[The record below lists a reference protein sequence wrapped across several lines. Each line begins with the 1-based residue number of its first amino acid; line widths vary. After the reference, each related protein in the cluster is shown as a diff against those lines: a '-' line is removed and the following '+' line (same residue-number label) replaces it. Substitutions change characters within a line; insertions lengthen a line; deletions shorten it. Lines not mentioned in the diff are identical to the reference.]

1 MKNFFKFLRYSFLSI
16 FFLIIIFFI
25 NLFFMKPISLD
36 HFLNKEISLE
46 LIRSPEY
53 MTYIG
58 AFDRFNFILKHN
70 EKLTIPTSSY
80 YKKNHENK
88 LKRLSFLKKY
98 KQENLTSS
106 QKITQK
112 IAIFDTENDIYQYE
126 KFRYHSY
133 LFNQISGNHLNLI
146 EFMTDTH
153 PLKNYN
159 DALSYIKRVKLFG
172 DILSANLEWLKE
184 QKKEEIYPP
193 KFVFDHVINQLNE
206 LVNYKEND
214 NPLIYI
220 FTKKL
225 NDINIPKFDI
235 VKLNEQLT
243 EVIRLDVNPGFLLI
257 LNFMKV
263 TLLIK

>member
-1 MKNFFKFLRYSFLSI
+1 M
-16 FFLIIIFFI
+16 
-25 NLFFMKPISLD
+25 
-36 HFLNKEISLE
+36 
-46 LIRSPEY
+46 
-53 MTYIG
+53 
-58 AFDRFNFILKHN
+58 KHN

-88 LKRLSFLKKY
+88 LKRLSLLKKY

-193 KFVFDHVINQLNE
+193 KFVFDHVIE
-206 LVNYKEND
+206 LIIIAKFSI
-214 NPLIYI
+214 LLASII
-220 FTKKL
+220 C
-225 NDINIPKFDI
+225 ININIFFCKI
-235 VKLNEQLT
+235 HCINSKA
-243 EVIRLDVNPGFLLI
+243 FLSCK
-257 LNFMKV
+257 NFNIKINIFIFHV
-263 TLLIK
+263 LGCFCFIITLM